1 MSKPL
6 LQEVTE
12 ATGLPEELIQNELK
26 QIIEGQG
33 FSSENLTLEQ
43 LRVAL
48 ADYMRQVILEAKDEF
63 REGVWL
69 DEEEESD
76 S

>member
-12 ATGLPEELIQNELK
+12 ATGLPEELIQSELK
-26 QIIEGQG
+26 QIIEDRG

-48 ADYMRQVILEAKDEF
+48 ADYMRQVILEAKDQFE
-63 REGVWL
+63 EGVWL
-69 DEEEESD
+69 EDEEQ
-76 S
+76 